1 MPPPD
6 DSLSLE
12 FQYSELKLKG
22 KTDPDTVTQNIY
34 NYVTESLGLKEDCI
48 VLVQPMPSK
57 FWVQKFVL
65 YCTSQTSKNTLMQK
79 GLDIFGQHVDLEEPG
94 TGVMRI
100 EIQNAPG
107 SMPGHIIQSWLEGYG
122 KVINFDYE
130 SYKFKDGKRIPWLNG
145 TRIAHMKEMTGKL
158 PPAITLRWEEKKRNV
173 QIRVWFYGQTDIY
186 CRFCK
191 KAVPKSHKCELA
203 PKKRCFGCGGDG
215 HFINECE
222 NSEKGKPASDDQ
234 SNKQDNQGKQEI
246 PGSSKTLL
254 QENSFPNIQKGTVK
268 QTVGD
273 DIYSADSESDDSTSR
288 PISKKML
295 DPMAM
300 FGKKPSKR
308 RRKSGRVR
316 GGIQSTGGE
325 WMTESG
331 SDSETE
337 SPSKTDKKKAKKKKS
352 PKKSSL
358 VKGEDDEFKSAI
370 SHTDGDQSGEETVP
384 ETSKKE
390 TPKIV
395 VTGPQE
401 IVVKEKETSKVN
413 PDEDQKEKGAD
424 DREVEPMEQDPPP
437 GEKIGAE
444 GKSVTKD
451 QIDGTEEVEYTEWA
465 KQQEVS
471 KVLSSQVNN
480 AAKIEANVL
489 ILGGS
494 NSKRAG
500 ERLMKISGS
509 SEVKI
514 VTTNFCKGG
523 QKIST
528 MCNKIH
534 NLRKEQKENTSVA
547 IVHVGCVNFPCDKE
561 EVKHNFERYKEEV
574 DMLHQEC
581 PNADIVM
588 MGIIPRSGES
598 EFISQANSQIRNF
611 NKNLDVSN

>member
-1 MPPPD
+1 
-6 DSLSLE
+6 
-12 FQYSELKLKG
+12 
-22 KTDPDTVTQNIY
+22 
-34 NYVTESLGLKEDCI
+34 
-48 VLVQPMPSK
+48 
-57 FWVQKFVL
+57 
-65 YCTSQTSKNTLMQK
+65 
-79 GLDIFGQHVDLEEPG
+79 
-94 TGVMRI
+94 
-100 EIQNAPG
+100 
-107 SMPGHIIQSWLEGYG
+107 
-122 KVINFDYE
+122 
-130 SYKFKDGKRIPWLNG
+130 
-145 TRIAHMKEMTGKL
+145 
-158 PPAITLRWEEKKRNV
+158 
-173 QIRVWFYGQTDIY
+173 
-186 CRFCK
+186 
-191 KAVPKSHKCELA
+191 
-203 PKKRCFGCGGDG
+203 
-215 HFINECE
+215 
-222 NSEKGKPASDDQ
+222 
-234 SNKQDNQGKQEI
+234 
-246 PGSSKTLL
+246 
-254 QENSFPNIQKGTVK
+254 
-268 QTVGD
+268 
-273 DIYSADSESDDSTSR
+273 
-288 PISKKML
+288 
-295 DPMAM
+295 MAM

-561 EVKHNFERYKEEV
+561 EAKHNFERYKEEV

-611 NKNLDVSN
+611 NKNLDGHKELNEKFYYLDSWKYLVDSETDLVKAALYKEDDPEGIHLNPDGQDIIARAWLDEIERLSVMHHERSLVSTAEGNSEGKKPLATQV